1 MNDVR
6 AEVVT
11 AIDACEAKKA
21 QDISILKLAPESSG
35 FTDYFIICSG
45 TNPRQLQAI
54 SDEIDLRLSKAGTE
68 PRHIEGYE
76 KGEWVLMDY
85 VDFVVHIFSEQSR
98 RFYDLERL
106 WKSANRVTVD
116 ELRKPVKK
124 PARKAVS
131 TRTSP
136 KRTSNGTGRTAKTKT
151 AAKKSARPKKHR

>member
-6 AEVVT
+6 AEVIT
-11 AIDACEAKKA
+11 AIHACEAKKA
-21 QDISILKLAPESSG
+21 SDISILKLAPESSG

-45 TNPRQLQAI
+45 SNSRQIQAI

-76 KGEWVLMDY
+76 KGDWVLMDY

-106 WKSANRVTVD
+106 WKSANKVTLE
-116 ELRKPVKK
+116 ELEK
-124 PARKAVS
+124 PARKPAKKAVAARPAS
-131 TRTSP
+131 
-136 KRTSNGTGRTAKTKT
+136 KRANGTGRTAKKK
-151 AAKKSARPKKHR
+151 AAPKKSSRAKHR